1 MVYGKIKIVA
11 PAEYWSQTRKGY
23 WKTGALWIVAS
34 LVATVV
40 FLVVINNL
48 IIDLQATT
56 SATSSTFTFDT
67 IKYGILLT
75 VFISIGVFIINFF
88 IKLATSAFHL
98 SRDANERMQLTHLYL
113 ALINEN
119 AITTEER
126 SIVLQALFSRADT
139 GLLKGDSSPT
149 IPDSGLIGQLLK
161 ANGK

>member
-1 MVYGKIKIVA
+1 
-11 PAEYWSQTRKGY
+11 
-23 WKTGALWIVAS
+23 
-34 LVATVV
+34 
-40 FLVVINNL
+40 
-48 IIDLQATT
+48 
-56 SATSSTFTFDT
+56 
-67 IKYGILLT
+67 
-75 VFISIGVFIINFF
+75 
-88 IKLATSAFHL
+88 
-98 SRDANERMQLTHLYL
+98 MQLTHLYL